1 MVVFRTLSN
10 ITEIGLQMNNSNN
23 EHKRHKWVFK
33 ENHNVV
39 IKRYRAY
46 PVAGLAATTLQGLYE
61 CDCGELKW
69 GSPQSKKPEIQE
81 K

>member
-1 MVVFRTLSN
+1 M
-10 ITEIGLQMNNSNN
+10 GLHMNNSNN

-39 IKRYRAY
+39 AKRYRAY
-46 PVAGLAATTLQGLYE
+46 PVAGLSATTLQGLYQ
-61 CDCGELKW
+61 CNCGEYKW
-69 GSPQSKKPEIQE
+69 GSPQLKSEIQL